1 MNHEVKEKT
10 EALLRSGER
19 QKAIAY
25 LQDTFKIQPAEATL
39 LVETL
44 EREEAIGVPDEVED
58 RTAIQPGLP
67 ATVRLPDPLRTE
79 VGELLKAGRQSEA
92 LKRVRDELKIGMREA
107 LMLIGEVARAQ
118 NPRTI
123 SLNPM
128 GCVRVIAKG
137 IGIFLMVVSTLFLV
151 IAAVLYFY
159 RERSIANSE
168 RVAGVVTE
176 MKSMDGEASAPVV
189 EFEWKGRK
197 RSYESTYYSDPPDY
211 QQGQRLFLFV
221 NRDDPEE
228 IRLDTFEDRWALIV
242 GLSVPGGFFL
252 IISIVILY
260 FARRKF

>member
-1 MNHEVKEKT
+1 MTHEVKEKT

-25 LQDTFKIQPAEATL
+25 LQNTYNIQPAEAIL

-44 EREEAIGVPDEVED
+44 EREEAIGVPDQVED
-58 RTAIQPGLP
+58 RAAIHPDPP
-67 ATVRLPDPLRTE
+67 ATGRLPDPLRTE
-79 VGELLKAGRQSEA
+79 VAELLKSGRQSEA
-92 LKRVRDELKIGMREA
+92 LRHVRKELKIGMKEA
-107 LMLIGEVARAQ
+107 LMLVGEVAGAQ
-118 NPRTI
+118 NPGTI

-128 GCVRVIAKG
+128 GCVRVVAKG
-137 IGIFLMVVSTLFLV
+137 VGIFLMVVSALFLV
-151 IAAVLYFY
+151 IAAILYFY

-168 RVAGVVTE
+168 RVAGVVTQ

-197 RSYESTYYSDPPDY
+197 RSYESTYYSYPPDY
-211 QQGQRLFLFV
+211 HQGQRLFLFV
-221 NRDDPEE
+221 NPVDPED

-252 IISIVILY
+252 LISIVILY
-260 FARRKF
+260 FTRRKF